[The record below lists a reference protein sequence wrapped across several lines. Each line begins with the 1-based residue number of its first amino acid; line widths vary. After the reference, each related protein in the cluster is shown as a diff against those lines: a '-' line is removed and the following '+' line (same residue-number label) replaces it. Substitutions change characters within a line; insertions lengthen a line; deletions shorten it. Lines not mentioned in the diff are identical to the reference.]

1 MNKLRP
7 ACALAAL
14 CCSHVAAQTPP
25 STAQTPLS
33 PTLSPVVVTA
43 TPIGSELFE
52 LAAPASVLEG
62 PQLRLRTQSTLGE
75 TLGAEL
81 GVSSTYFGPNASRPV
96 IRGLDGDRI
105 RVLQNGAGVID
116 ASAASVDHATSVEPL
131 LIERAEVVRG
141 PATLMYGGNAV
152 GGVVNVTDGRILQE
166 PLRGA
171 RASVDA
177 RFGAQAS
184 ERAQVARVALGDGLL
199 ALTAD
204 FARRH
209 AADLRIPD
217 YARSARRRESAP
229 LPPQEEPRGRL
240 PNSGL
245 LSDGAGLG
253 MSFAWNKGYAGLSGS
268 QYNARYG
275 TVAEPDVTIGLQ
287 QRRYEFASELRD
299 VGGLVKALR
308 FKSAVSD
315 YKHIE
320 YEQTSP
326 GTQFE
331 TKGHNTRV
339 EVLHHPIGR
348 VQGALGLELQ
358 QSKFSALGDEAFV
371 PNTRTQQADMFVYE
385 EAQLG
390 AVKLSGGVRLGRAV
404 VRALDDARFGEAESR
419 RFSPKSG
426 ALGALYSFN
435 PVYALALQGS
445 YNERAP
451 TFQELYANGPHIAT
465 NAFEVG
471 DRSLGLERSY
481 GLDLA
486 LRKRVGSLTGSLG
499 VYYNR
504 FRNYIG
510 LFDSGAIDQRD
521 PVDPDDDL
529 AIYRYRVVPA
539 DFRGVE
545 GQLRWRAIEASSGR
559 LSLESRIDTT
569 RARNRQTGQ
578 SLPRIPPL
586 RFGGAVIY
594 ELGGWMARLDLMRAA
609 KQDRVSENEVSTDGY
624 TMLDAAV
631 SYRVRLGSSQLE
643 WFVRGTNLL
652 NVDARLHTSFLKE
665 VAPLGR
671 RGATIGVRASF

>member
-1 MNKLRP
+1 MNKIRP

-14 CCSHVAAQTPP
+14 CCSQVAAQTPP
-25 STAQTPLS
+25 PSTQTPPS
-33 PTLSPVVVTA
+33 PTLSPVIVTA

-52 LAAPASVLEG
+52 LVAPASVLEG

-75 TLGAEL
+75 TLGTEL
-81 GVSSTYFGPNASRPV
+81 GVSSTYFGPNASRPI

-105 RVLQNGAGVID
+105 RVLQNGVGVID
-116 ASAASVDHATSVEPL
+116 ASAASFDHATSVEPL
-131 LIERAEVVRG
+131 LIDRAEVVRG

-152 GGVVNVTDGRILQE
+152 GGVVNVTDGRILTE
-166 PLRGA
+166 SLRGG
-171 RASVDA
+171 RASVEA
-177 RFGAQAS
+177 RFGTQAS

-199 ALTAD
+199 GLTAD

-209 AADLRIPD
+209 SADLRIPD

-229 LPPQEEPRGRL
+229 RAAEQEPRGRL

-253 MSFAWNKGYAGLSGS
+253 TSFAWNKGYAGLSSS
-268 QYNARYG
+268 QYNSRYG
-275 TVAEPDVTIGLQ
+275 VVAEPDVTIGLQ

-299 VGGLVKALR
+299 VGSFIKALR
-308 FKSAVSD
+308 FKSAYSD

-326 GTQFE
+326 GTEFE

-339 EVLHHPIGR
+339 ELLHRQIGPM
-348 VQGALGLELQ
+348 QGAFGLELQ
-358 QSKFSALGDEAFV
+358 QSRFSALGDEAFV
-371 PNTRTQQADMFVYE
+371 PNTRTQQADVFVYE
-385 EAQLG
+385 EASLG
-390 AVKLSGGVRLGRAV
+390 AVKLSGGMRIGRTD
-404 VRALDDARFGEAESR
+404 VRALEDARFGEAETR
-419 RFSPKSG
+419 RFTPKSG

-435 PVYALALQGS
+435 PAYAVAVQGS

-471 DRSLGLERSY
+471 NRSLGIERSY

-486 LRKRVGSLTGSLG
+486 LRKRAGSLTGSIG

-510 LFDSGAIDQRD
+510 LFDSGATNERD
-521 PVDPDDDL
+521 PADADDDL
-529 AIYRYRVVPA
+529 PIFRFLAVPA

-545 GQLRWRAIEASSGR
+545 GHLRWRAIDTSSGR
-559 LSLESRIDTT
+559 LSLESRIDTA
-569 RARNRQTGQ
+569 RARNRETGQ

-594 ELGGWMARLDLMRAA
+594 ELGGWMARLDLMRAS
-609 KQDRVSENEVSTDGY
+609 KQDRVSTNEVPTDGY

-631 SYRVRLGSSQLE
+631 SYRVRLGSSQME

-665 VAPLGR
+665 IAPLGR
-671 RGATIGVRASF
+671 RGAMIGVRASF